1 MKCTEA
7 AILRRGNSLNSFHK
21 RCAQPSN
28 HSVHSNRT
36 PIVGFC
42 TARLNKGASGGVI
55 VRGQGATACFAVSI
69 SPRPLLHVSLGTL
82 GDVLMPCTPRSNPDA
97 RGRDCGRLARSAPIS
112 FNPRRAMGPPVFLI
126 CLDKDSEAAHF
137 RGCAWK
143 RYGGVT
149 VVNRSI

>member
-1 MKCTEA
+1 V
-7 AILRRGNSLNSFHK
+7 RRRDS
-21 RCAQPSN
+21 A
-28 HSVHSNRT
+28 RT
-36 PIVGFC
+36 GRDGMFRRLDLTKTI
-42 TARLNKGASGGVI
+42 TAR
-55 VRGQGATACFAVSI
+55 I
-69 SPRPLLHVSLGTL
+69 SGTL